1 MWKVAIGNTLDADFL
16 KQGYVPVKYEA
27 KHGNTTNRVEY
38 RNGNF
43 ILESK
48 FEVDPYSRTE
58 KNLILNIFLKREIM
72 DYWRKVTNDFQ
83 TMYGIKL
90 DDSVI
95 YESCKNQSN
104 IDILSIEN
112 SEGIDI
118 DWMINIIQYAK
129 EQGIIVDEEQFEKL
143 CKIREENQKTQA
155 DE

>member
-1 MWKVAIGNTLDADFL
+1 
-16 KQGYVPVKYEA
+16 
-27 KHGNTTNRVEY
+27 
-38 RNGNF
+38 
-43 ILESK
+43 
-48 FEVDPYSRTE
+48 
-58 KNLILNIFLKREIM
+58 M

-83 TMYGIKL
+83 TKYGIKL

-104 IDILSIEN
+104 IDIPSIEN